1 LICAVSTLRF
11 AARPLARRH
20 ASDAD
25 RDLPRE
31 DGIVDWRY
39 CRTGGPNSDFKVAG
53 THIGLFF
60 NPSVYTIVATR
71 LAEAKGSD

>member
-1 LICAVSTLRF
+1 MQTAIYT
-11 AARPLARRH
+11 
-20 ASDAD
+20 
-25 RDLPRE
+25 RE
-31 DGIVDWRY
+31 DGIVDLRY
-39 CRTGGPNSDFKVAG
+39 CRTGDPNSDFKVAG